1 MQCPSLSRARVGR
14 EARSA
19 RVIGGCGKGD
29 SDFRSRPTMSDVQ
42 REIVAVVIFAATYL
56 LISGRRLKILPLNRP
71 AAALL
76 GAVLMVA
83 TGVMTPDQAYRAV
96 DYNTLVLLL
105 GMSLLSAYLD
115 LAGFFG
121 WTADWVLRVSG
132 TPVRLLLYLM
142 LTSGVL
148 SALLVNDTVCLML
161 TPLVVRVVVR
171 GGLPLPPY
179 LLALA
184 MSANLG
190 SVATLVG
197 NPQNMLIGQM
207 SHLGFLPF
215 ARALIAPA
223 VAGLGIAFLVLW
235 WGFRDVLQGRIV
247 AVVDPAATES
257 TPVDRRLLRWTL
269 LALGLVF
276 VGFVAGLN
284 LAWTA
289 LAGGVLVMVLAR
301 RDTHEVL
308 KLVDW
313 HLLLFFAALFIVVE
327 GLNGTGLPEQL
338 YRRVQPLFGT
348 STTAQSW
355 NLAWF
360 SVLGSNV
367 FSNVPFV
374 LVAGRWIPEFARPD
388 LAWKVMALATTFAGN
403 LTILGSVANM
413 IVVESARKHV
423 EVGFWDYAK
432 YGLPITVLSL
442 GVGLG
447 LLLLLA

>member
-1 MQCPSLSRARVGR
+1 
-14 EARSA
+14 
-19 RVIGGCGKGD
+19 
-29 SDFRSRPTMSDVQ
+29 MSDVQ
-42 REIVAVVIFAATYL
+42 REIVAVVIFVVTYL

-76 GAVLMVA
+76 GTVLMVA
-83 TGVMTPDQAYRAV
+83 TGVMTPEQAYRAV

-132 TPVRLLLYLM
+132 TPVRLLFYLM
-142 LTSGVL
+142 VTSGVL

-207 SHLGFLPF
+207 SHLGFLAF

-223 VAGLGIAFLVLW
+223 AAGLAIAFLVLW
-235 WGFRDVLQGRIV
+235 WGFRGVLVGRIV
-247 AVVDPAATES
+247 VSAEADAERM
-257 TPVDRRLLRWTL
+257 PVDRRLLRWTL
-269 LALGLVF
+269 LSLGLVF

-313 HLLLFFAALFIVVE
+313 HLLVFFAALFIVVE

-338 YRRVQPLFGT
+338 YRHVQPLFGA
-348 STTAQSW
+348 SRSAQSW

-374 LVAGRWIPEFARPD
+374 LVAGRWIPEFAQPE

-442 GVGLG
+442 AVGLG